1 MDTSKKPYLGN
12 VLNNPKYKSNNK
24 TTKDGEIA
32 GELNIQF
39 ESAAH
44 NDRLNRFN
52 ARQGHGY
59 AAEQYN
65 DMIDKLHGRDAVI
78 LGDDN
83 AKNGADRMVDGKLI
97 QTKYCQTAQASVDAA
112 FSKKDGFYKY
122 LDNNS
127 KPMQVEVP
135 SDQYEEAVKLMRE
148 KIIAGKVKGVTN
160 PDDAEKIVRK
170 GNVTYE
176 QAVAVAKSGTI
187 ESLKFDAVHGTVI
200 ATSAFGISAIIT
212 FARSLWNG
220 DEPSTALDKAVYT
233 GIKMGGVAFITSVMT
248 AQLTRTSMNNML
260 MGPSIEIVKLLP
272 SSVRHAMVN
281 AMREG
286 AAIYGGAATNNLAK
300 LVRGNIIA
308 SGVIVIVMS
317 ASDISNFFN
326 GKISGKQL
334 FKNVTTLASSLV
346 AGNLG
351 SYAGAVVGGS
361 VGGPVGSKVGY
372 VAGGMIAAAAG
383 GSAAS
388 AVLDNFIED
397 DAIEMVRILNNRFV
411 RLAQNYLLS
420 EEELGLILEDLREE
434 LVKEKLLKMY
444 ASDDRE
450 SFADK
455 LLTEVIEKT
464 IRWRVHILLPPKE
477 EFVKSLGR
485 VLEMSASGVDVFQQL
500 SLQKVDP
507 VIIGKRLL
515 GKDISKYAAG
525 KAWYVTKQMNLALVQ
540 SEICLQGM
548 SSNEKEYVA
557 RKNEI
562 KRQTELFKSEFDSLV
577 KEC

>member
-1 MDTSKKPYLGN
+1 MDTQKKPFLGN
-12 VLNNPKYKSNNK
+12 VLNNPKYKNNKK

-44 NDRLNRFN
+44 NDRLSRFN

-65 DMIDKLHGRDAVI
+65 DMIDKLHGRDAII

-112 FSKKDGFYKY
+112 FSKEDGFYKY
-122 LDNNS
+122 LDKNN

-135 SDQYEEAVKLMRE
+135 SEQYDEAVKLMRE

-176 QAVAVAKSGTI
+176 QAVAVAKAGTI

-212 FARSLWNG
+212 FARSMWNG
-220 DEPSTALDKAVYT
+220 DEPSTALDKAMYT

-248 AQLTRTSMNNML
+248 AQLARTNLNNML

-308 SGVIVIVMS
+308 TGVVVIVMS
-317 ASDISNFFN
+317 ASDISNAFR
-326 GKISGKQL
+326 GRISGKQL
-334 FKNVTTLASSLV
+334 FKNVTTLVSGV
-346 AGNLG
+346 AGG
-351 SYAGAVVGGS
+351 YAGAVAGAKVGGAVGGVVGAGVGAVVGG
-361 VGGPVGSKVGY
+361 VIGGTV
-372 VAGGMIAAAAG
+372 G

-388 AVLDNFIED
+388 GILDHFIED
-397 DAIEMVRILNNRFV
+397 DAVEMVRILNDRFV
-411 RLAQNYLLS
+411 PLAQSYLLS
-420 EEELGLILEDLREE
+420 EEELELVLEDLNHE
-434 LVKEKLLKMY
+434 LVQEKLLQMF

-450 SFADK
+450 RFADE
-455 LLTEVIEKT
+455 LLTDIIEN
-464 IRWRVHILLPPKE
+464 IVRWRVHILLPPKE
-477 EFVKSLGR
+477 EFVKSIGR
-485 VLEMSASGVDVFQQL
+485 VLEMNAQGIDV
-500 SLQKVDP
+500 LQKLDSQRVDP
-507 VIIGKRLL
+507 VKIGHRLL
-515 GKDISKYAAG
+515 GKDVSKHAAG
-525 KAWYVTKQMNLALVQ
+525 KAWYVTKQMNLALIQ

-548 SSNEKEYVA
+548 SSNEKEYIA
-557 RKNEI
+557 RKKEHEKQI
-562 KRQTELFKSEFDSLV
+562 EQYKAEFENLV